1 MMTPDQVLE
10 RLRWRYAVKTF
21 DRSRKLE
28 PETWKAL
35 EQSLLLSPSSFGL
48 QPWRFVVISDP
59 QLLEKLPAISWG
71 QSQPRD
77 CSHMVVLGARRGV
90 DEAYV
95 DEFLSSVAATRGVS
109 LASLAGYRQ
118 MVLGAAGTHQGGVLA
133 WNTHQ
138 VYLALGQFMTTAA
151 MLGVDTCPMEGL
163 DLDAYDELLGWKQ
176 SEYTTVVGC
185 AVGYRSADDLYARA
199 PKVRFRSERIIQ
211 HR

>member
-10 RLRWRYAVKTF
+10 PLRWRYAVKAF
-21 DRSRKLE
+21 DRARKLDSE
-28 PETWKAL
+28 SWAVL

-48 QPWRFVVISDP
+48 QPWRFAVISDP
-59 QLLEKLPAISWG
+59 QLQDKLPAISWG

-77 CSHMVVLGARRGV
+77 CSHMVVLAARRGL
-90 DEAYV
+90 DTAYV

-118 MVLGAAGTHQGGVLA
+118 VVLDTVQTHQPSVLA

-138 VYLALGQFMTTAA
+138 VYIALGQLMTAAA

-163 DLDAYDELLGWKQ
+163 DRDAYDELLGWEQ

-185 AVGYRSADDLYARA
+185 AVGYRSAADSYAQA
-199 PKVRFRSERIIQ
+199 PKVRFRAERILQ